1 MWKHADTIGRVE
13 SMSVNAAKFGTY
25 QTLDA
30 WRGMA
35 SLWVVMYH
43 MTLVLFV
50 SYPNIAPSPLYTFS
64 LAGSLGVQIFFVIS
78 GYCIANAA
86 SKSALRGQG
95 FYLFMAAR
103 VRRIYPPVWAALVAV
118 MLLSV
123 TASLLVMTHHLK
135 SSTLGSEDILHQ
147 KAFYFFS
154 NFTLT
159 QCIFRQPSILAQCW
173 TLCYEMAFYLLVG
186 VVLIPTLASKGRF
199 AMLPALHTVTCLIL
213 LLLIFIPHKLSYPA
227 DLWPE
232 FGLGIVAYD
241 VLTHGDQWQPK
252 AWLAGISVL
261 LITFCGMHNYNIGSM
276 SEPSR
281 LTFLFCL
288 GFTGLLIALYKYERF
303 FQASPPVRLL
313 SALGLFSY
321 SLYLTHV
328 FSIGVVN
335 QCVKIF
341 HIPSAVHDIVFAAVI
356 VTAIAFA
363 RIFFHFCER
372 PFMGSA
378 KKRIKESEPVPVAV
392 EVG

>member
-1 MWKHADTIGRVE
+1 MNT
-13 SMSVNAAKFGTY
+13 NAAKPGTY

-30 WRGMA
+30 WRGLA

-50 SYPNIAPSPLYTFS
+50 SYPSITPSLLYTFS
-64 LAGSLGVQIFFVIS
+64 LSGSLGVQIFFVIS

-86 SKSALRGQG
+86 SKSAQRGQG
-95 FYLFMAAR
+95 FYPFMAAR
-103 VRRIYPPVWAALVAV
+103 VRRIYPPVWAALVAA
-118 MLLSV
+118 MILSV
-123 TASLLVMTHHLK
+123 TASLLVLTHHLK

-147 KAFYFFS
+147 KLPYFLS

-186 VVLIPTLASKGRF
+186 VVLVPTLAFNGRF
-199 AMLPALHTVTCLIL
+199 AMLPALHTATCVAL
-213 LLLIFIPHKLSYPA
+213 LLLIFIPHKLNYPI

-232 FGLGIVAYD
+232 FGLGIVTYD
-241 VLTHGDQWQPK
+241 ILTHWERWQPK
-252 AWLAGISVL
+252 AWFAGISLL
-261 LITFCGMHNYNIGSM
+261 LIAFCGIHSYNVGVM
-276 SEPSR
+276 AEPSR

-288 GFTGLLIALYKYERF
+288 VFAGLLIVLHKYEKF
-303 FQASPPVRLL
+303 FQSSTPVRLL
-313 SALGLFSY
+313 SSLGLFSY

-328 FSIGVVN
+328 FSIGIVN

-341 HIPSAVHDIVFAAVI
+341 HIPASFHYFVFMAVI

-363 RIFFHFCER
+363 RVFFHFFER

-378 KKRIKESEPVPVAV
+378 KKHINKTEPAAVVAEFV
-392 EVG
+392 